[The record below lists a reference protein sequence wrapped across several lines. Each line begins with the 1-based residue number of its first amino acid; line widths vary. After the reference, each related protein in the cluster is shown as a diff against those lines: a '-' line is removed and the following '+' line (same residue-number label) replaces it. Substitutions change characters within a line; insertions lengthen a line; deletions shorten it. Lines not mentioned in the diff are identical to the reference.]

1 MKGQKTKK
9 SQHNTEEQTWGTH
22 ATLFQDYKAT
32 VTKQYNMV
40 QQQTQISGTK

>member
-32 VTKQYNMV
+32 VIQTVQY
-40 QQQTQISGTK
+40 GTTVNTD

>member
-22 ATLFQDYKAT
+22 ATLFKDQYKASVIHT
-32 VTKQYNMV
+32 VRY
-40 QQQTQISGTK
+40 GTTIDTDQWK